1 MDLLWLANSPHTSNA
16 TNSYRK
22 VYHLYVVTLCSV
34 TYLGCA
40 CNSMLAHP
48 IPTLYLPC
56 VVLPYIL
63 PYICLVLCCLMYY
76 LIFALCCVAL
86 YICLVLC
93 LFVCVIR
100 PSQLS
105 CLGSRVPKLFLGGR
119 ENCLVHTV
127 CACTQLSW
135 NSRAIGYC

>member
-1 MDLLWLANSPHTSNA
+1 MHSRTEDALGTGMDLLWLANSPHTSNA
-16 TNSYRK
+16 KNSYRK

-40 CNSMLAHP
+40 CNSTLYLAY
-48 IPTLYLPC
+48 YLPC

-63 PYICLVLCCLMYY
+63 P
-76 LIFALCCVAL
+76 

-105 CLGSRVPKLFLGGR
+105 CLGSRVPTLFLGGR
-119 ENCLVHTV
+119 ENRLVHTV
-127 CACTQLSW
+127 CACTQLSR
-135 NSRAIGYC
+135 NSRAIGY